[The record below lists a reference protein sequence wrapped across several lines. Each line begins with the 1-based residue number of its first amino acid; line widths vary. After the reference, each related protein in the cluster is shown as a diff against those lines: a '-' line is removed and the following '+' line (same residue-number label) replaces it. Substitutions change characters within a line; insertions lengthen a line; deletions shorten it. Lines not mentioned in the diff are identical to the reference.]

1 MRNHGPSRKLRRIEE
16 LHVKKKSKN
25 RSVTET
31 IKPGSMVKNAPSVA
45 QKPLRP
51 PEVGVPSTMMMNLS
65 EVLITTKMMRQ
76 LSSPDSMTIMMT
88 TMTMKTGVACCM
100 TRSLLNFLSLN
111 PSAKPES
118 GSEISRKS
126 SNLSSF
132 RALRMMTST
141 SSSICLTFRK
151 EMMILIFPVPW
162 ITVLRAESKETE
174 TLPNTKQRK
183 TTVTTLQNFSSQRR
197 SIRSNKRKERPT
209 MRGRGPMRRG

>member
-16 LHVKKKSKN
+16 LHAKKKSKN

-51 PEVGVPSTMMMNLS
+51 PEVGVPSTMMMNPS
-65 EVLITTKMMRQ
+65 EALMTTKMMRQ
-76 LSSPDSMTIMMT
+76 LSSRDSMTIMMT
-88 TMTMKTGVACCM
+88 TMTKKTGVACCM